1 MQEVHLQNMFKRR
14 AELGA
19 EHMKLAK
26 NVVYVDNLGVF
37 VL

>member
-1 MQEVHLQNMFKRR
+1 MQEVHLQNVFKGR
-14 AELGA
+14 A